1 MGWNIGKAFK
11 NVVRETSKFSPISA
25 AIQYANPKEYQT
37 DYQRNAG
44 ARAATKAREAEQ
56 SQQGR
61 DVLARDILAGNTTDN
76 ILSGTPQEQQ
86 GQLAGLNLGALG
98 YGQGIKQIGQDI
110 QGSKKRLEQRVAQ
123 SGGDPVSAALMG
135 QKQAATASAQRMLA
149 GSNVKGAAAAK
160 AVDSISRKNAA
171 DVAASLYGQQRT
183 SETDLRNMLGN
194 MLSGTTSLMQ
204 GERAVNIPQPT
215 VASSGGGLLSDIFG
229 GLFS

>member
-1 MGWNIGKAFK
+1 MGLNIGKVIRNIGREAGR
-11 NVVRETSKFSPISA
+11 VVAPGLKTPDIL
-25 AIQYANPKEYQT
+25 QT

-61 DVLARDILAGNTTDN
+61 DTLARDILAGNTTDN

-204 GERAVNIPQPT
+204 GERAVNIPQPN